1 MEKRDSV
8 KFFLR
13 FLLLTIITF
22 ILVTVSLVLSFGGGV
37 GLIIGAIIV
46 VINAFFLLSYF
57 VMGTTKLI
65 KHIFSKKKDYFDFMY
80 VVNFLFV
87 TLITG
92 VFLFF
97 YFVLMAA
104 TLVILLP
111 ILA

>member
-22 ILVTVSLVLSFGGGV
+22 ILVTVSLVLSFGGGF
-37 GLIIGAIIV
+37 GLIIGAGIV
-46 VINAFFLLSYF
+46 VVNAFFLISYF
-57 VMGTTKLI
+57 VIATTKLI
-65 KHIFSKKKDYFDFMY
+65 KHIFNKKKEYFDFMY
-80 VVNFLFV
+80 VVNFIFV
-87 TLITG
+87 LLITG
-92 VFLFF
+92 IFLFF